1 MKKTTNRMIIA
12 LILILTTAI
21 SMGLCVACVDKK
33 PEEVTFENWKDT
45 EITVDIGDS
54 YVIPTTEVKGSDGNV
69 YTCEIDV
76 RDSKNE
82 KVSVIAGTFDIE
94 DVNGYVITLS
104 VKVGSKTVSRKIT
117 VKVNDATAPEIFIG
131 SVKVARPNEFYKLPQ
146 ITVTDDSGADPQV
159 TIKVLFGETEMKVE
173 NGGFTPAAEGF
184 YTLKVSAT
192 DKAGN
197 TASKEATIEV
207 RNALSGGVFENFD
220 NGFGLNSSINGKNAE
235 VLEEFEGKNGV
246 LHVPGTAAD
255 KTEYRFRLPGLPE
268 EYKYQKIDSITLS
281 LYVLRLDENGN
292 VAEYEDGRKK
302 GADVYDCSVDEN
314 DSSPF
319 WKGLDG
325 GKWLTYTVENFEGI
339 DNFIEQATLSSGV
352 RLFWTWTK
360 YVELY
365 VDEITYHA
373 VPENEIALSASEAY
387 AGEEVTATFENDEL
401 TYTLEV
407 TAPDGSA
414 VEVTDGKFVASV
426 RGEYVVKVS
435 VIAPEYLACE
445 KTAIVTCSDKYVR
458 AELPTYAETGDEI
471 TVPAGEYYD
480 PLEEKTIDADV
491 TVTVGRGETEI
502 ALEGGKFVP
511 DEVGLYVVK
520 YVATAKNDPTDTRT
534 TEFTIVVGNSALD
547 DKQLE
552 NFDCPESTGSF
563 VGGAASG
570 EWLPEY
576 GGKFG
581 VLKITQK
588 SADEFKF
595 KTRLDKASIE
605 KLNIE
610 FVEIT
615 LCADKSGWAG
625 CYHTEDL
632 MFNVTTNWKTLRI
645 DATKYNGLMDKLFGS
660 GEHLFWVWDSNVLY
674 IDEIRFVTRP
684 TVTAEAPESVNEGES
699 VTVTATEK
707 DDLPVTITV
716 TDPEGKEVAFADGKF
731 VADKAGTYTIKV
743 VSEDAA
749 SGTKTEKTLTV
760 MCVGYRV
767 EAAIEEYVEIG
778 SLLTLD
784 GGKLVGSDGK
794 EIAANIVLTVR
805 YGNETIELK
814 SNAFT
819 PAKTGYY
826 DVKYEATSTD
836 GTIVR
841 TRSARIFAGTSVL
854 GENVIES
861 FDYPASRSQCTNEV
875 AEWLPEYNG
884 RYGVLKITQNDTFGY
899 YFKTRLTEAQLACI
913 DWDVVEISLCSSEKR
928 WICYLGTELNIQST
942 SDWMTISLPK
952 ADFTDLIAKWGEG
965 AAYQLF
971 WAWDTGDMYIDEIR
985 FASYSEEE
993 TIVPEEKAD
1002 ANNGVAFDKSGNTYE
1017 TATALDRMPVTVEAW
1032 VYVPSTVNA
1041 SSVMFGNYSGRNRN
1055 PYMVAG
1061 ITANGAPYIRV
1072 CDGNDR
1078 SYESVFDT
1086 VDVRGDKFVHLAFVL
1101 DGEQKRA
1108 ILYVNGGVK
1117 QIVTGVGTFDVA
1129 PDDVFVVGGDLRGGN
1144 HSCFLGKIAG
1154 ISFFDEIRTQSQIRA
1169 DIIEVKKS
1177 DSLIASYDLDGAAE
1191 KTRITDLAGN
1201 IDMLVKE
1208 TWLDDIDHVAE
1219 YDYSFAVIGDTQSL
1233 IYKNPQH
1240 MKDIY
1245 EWIAANRTNK
1255 KIKYAFGLGDIT
1267 EFLYQSQNT
1276 DTDNR
1281 EKQWGVAKAA
1291 ISKLDGIVPYTL
1303 VRGNHDDSRL
1313 FNSTFNNSAYKQNLG
1328 GTRNGKIEDSYSIF
1342 YVGNTKYMVVTL
1354 DYNPSSE
1361 SLEWAGGIIAANP
1374 DCRVIITTHSY
1385 LDYNGKLTTDGGE
1398 KVWNE
1403 LASKYKNVVLVLSG
1417 HVQHDFIVTRKD
1429 KGVNGNTVT
1438 SVMINPQD
1446 VDLNGA
1452 TGLVAMFYFDKNGKD
1467 ISIEYYSTVKNKYFK
1482 ARNQIKI
1489 DIDDSMVETPSA
1501 FDLLPSVYVGE
1512 VALGETGRR
1521 YMLPRV
1527 TAYSFEGIA
1536 INPSIKLYFGEEEI
1550 GLDGENAFVPT
1561 ERGEYRMVIT
1571 VDDGAGNVRTLE
1583 KTIRVRNPIAAGMI
1597 EDYDDEYSIDNAGN
1611 CDVEWLE
1618 SFEGKTG
1625 VLHIKANDSDRSYY
1639 ALRLFNDL
1647 TKFPVQPFDSIILRV
1662 YIATEAGSGSFYDTT
1677 TEKYTGISKNK
1688 WCEFTVRQFMDWQFF
1703 VQNAST
1709 DGGAILFNVW
1719 TKGIDIYIDE
1729 ISFSASMTASV
1740 TTEKTEYAKGET
1752 ITVTTESSYAGAKIE
1767 TITVTAPDGTSF
1779 TVDGNS
1785 FVAELEGKYT
1795 IVYKVVCAADE
1806 SYEATASVTVTVADN
1821 YFEYGSHEK
1830 IVAAGDEIIVPSATL
1845 IDFKTGQS
1853 IDGAEI
1859 TYKVFFGGKEITV
1872 TDGKFTAAAR
1882 GYYDIVYT
1890 AVLDGSIVRVETL
1903 SVGAKGKTVDFM
1915 DSELS
1920 GAVLKTAGNAFEEEF
1935 EGVRGVL
1942 NAKFDNTS
1950 YTHIYV
1956 NFGLT
1961 AEQLAAIDRD
1971 LVELRVFV
1979 KGTSSSG
1986 KFQTYYA
1993 GSWREWYQLNTW
2005 VTVKLAKSVLTDEYF
2020 TADVLGGSAE
2030 LVQFQNATVTNVYF
2044 EFVDVRKTYVST
2056 DGTERT
2062 IGFDNET
2069 DAAYGKS
2076 TTSEW
2081 LAEFE
2086 GAKGVLK
2093 ATYTDT
2099 WAGLRINYNAA
2110 VADIDSKTYDAIVL
2124 RVFFEASATPNKD
2137 GQVQLLLPYTSSSW
2151 GSWYNVGEWVEIE
2164 LDKEKIGTNLANML
2178 KGEFRTFGTTNAT
2191 ITAVYVDYIEFV
2203 DSNGFDTPN
2212 SVANVKSGSNVA
2224 EWLAEFEGKKGVA
2237 KVTYGD
2243 TYDGLFLACKNT
2255 YGLTADTF
2263 TAIEFCIYIEKDG
2276 TSVGTGSLYN
2286 SNNKI
2291 ADGLKAGWNVVT
2303 MTKED
2308 LTADGTWYKTD
2319 FFGTF
2324 TTAGAMI
2331 FWCWDRAGYNM
2342 YIDYVKII

>member
-45 EITVDIGDS
+45 EIIVDIGDS

-268 EYKYQKIDSITLS
+268 EYKYQKIDRITLS

-314 DSSPF
+314 DASPF

-645 DATKYNGLMDKLFGS
+645 DATRYNGLMDKLFGN

-707 DDLPVTITV
+707 DGLPVTITV

-971 WAWDTGDMYIDEIR
+971 WAWNTGDMYIDEIR
-985 FASYSEEE
+985 F
-993 TIVPEEKAD
+993 V
-1002 ANNGVAFDKSGNTYE
+1002 
-1017 TATALDRMPVTVEAW
+1017 
-1032 VYVPSTVNA
+1032 
-1041 SSVMFGNYSGRNRN
+1041 
-1055 PYMVAG
+1055 
-1061 ITANGAPYIRV
+1061 
-1072 CDGNDR
+1072 
-1078 SYESVFDT
+1078 
-1086 VDVRGDKFVHLAFVL
+1086 
-1101 DGEQKRA
+1101 
-1108 ILYVNGGVK
+1108 
-1117 QIVTGVGTFDVA
+1117 
-1129 PDDVFVVGGDLRGGN
+1129 
-1144 HSCFLGKIAG
+1144 
-1154 ISFFDEIRTQSQIRA
+1154 
-1169 DIIEVKKS
+1169 
-1177 DSLIASYDLDGAAE
+1177 
-1191 KTRITDLAGN
+1191 
-1201 IDMLVKE
+1201 
-1208 TWLDDIDHVAE
+1208 
-1219 YDYSFAVIGDTQSL
+1219 
-1233 IYKNPQH
+1233 
-1240 MKDIY
+1240 
-1245 EWIAANRTNK
+1245 
-1255 KIKYAFGLGDIT
+1255 
-1267 EFLYQSQNT
+1267 
-1276 DTDNR
+1276 
-1281 EKQWGVAKAA
+1281 
-1291 ISKLDGIVPYTL
+1291 
-1303 VRGNHDDSRL
+1303 
-1313 FNSTFNNSAYKQNLG
+1313 
-1328 GTRNGKIEDSYSIF
+1328 
-1342 YVGNTKYMVVTL
+1342 
-1354 DYNPSSE
+1354 
-1361 SLEWAGGIIAANP
+1361 
-1374 DCRVIITTHSY
+1374 
-1385 LDYNGKLTTDGGE
+1385 
-1398 KVWNE
+1398 
-1403 LASKYKNVVLVLSG
+1403 
-1417 HVQHDFIVTRKD
+1417 
-1429 KGVNGNTVT
+1429 
-1438 SVMINPQD
+1438 
-1446 VDLNGA
+1446 
-1452 TGLVAMFYFDKNGKD
+1452 
-1467 ISIEYYSTVKNKYFK
+1467 
-1482 ARNQIKI
+1482 
-1489 DIDDSMVETPSA
+1489 
-1501 FDLLPSVYVGE
+1501 
-1512 VALGETGRR
+1512 
-1521 YMLPRV
+1521 
-1527 TAYSFEGIA
+1527 
-1536 INPSIKLYFGEEEI
+1536 
-1550 GLDGENAFVPT
+1550 
-1561 ERGEYRMVIT
+1561 
-1571 VDDGAGNVRTLE
+1571 
-1583 KTIRVRNPIAAGMI
+1583 
-1597 EDYDDEYSIDNAGN
+1597 
-1611 CDVEWLE
+1611 
-1618 SFEGKTG
+1618 
-1625 VLHIKANDSDRSYY
+1625 
-1639 ALRLFNDL
+1639 
-1647 TKFPVQPFDSIILRV
+1647 
-1662 YIATEAGSGSFYDTT
+1662 
-1677 TEKYTGISKNK
+1677 
-1688 WCEFTVRQFMDWQFF
+1688 
-1703 VQNAST
+1703 
-1709 DGGAILFNVW
+1709 
-1719 TKGIDIYIDE
+1719 
-1729 ISFSASMTASV
+1729 
-1740 TTEKTEYAKGET
+1740 
-1752 ITVTTESSYAGAKIE
+1752 SYAGRKAIE
-1767 TITVTAPDGTSF
+1767 
-1779 TVDGNS
+1779 
-1785 FVAELEGKYT
+1785 
-1795 IVYKVVCAADE
+1795 
-1806 SYEATASVTVTVADN
+1806 
-1821 YFEYGSHEK
+1821 
-1830 IVAAGDEIIVPSATL
+1830 
-1845 IDFKTGQS
+1845 
-1853 IDGAEI
+1853 
-1859 TYKVFFGGKEITV
+1859 
-1872 TDGKFTAAAR
+1872 
-1882 GYYDIVYT
+1882 
-1890 AVLDGSIVRVETL
+1890 
-1903 SVGAKGKTVDFM
+1903 
-1915 DSELS
+1915 
-1920 GAVLKTAGNAFEEEF
+1920 
-1935 EGVRGVL
+1935 
-1942 NAKFDNTS
+1942 FD
-1950 YTHIYV
+1950 
-1956 NFGLT
+1956 
-1961 AEQLAAIDRD
+1961 
-1971 LVELRVFV
+1971 
-1979 KGTSSSG
+1979 K
-1986 KFQTYYA
+1986 
-1993 GSWREWYQLNTW
+1993 
-2005 VTVKLAKSVLTDEYF
+2005 
-2020 TADVLGGSAE
+2020 
-2030 LVQFQNATVTNVYF
+2030 
-2044 EFVDVRKTYVST
+2044 
-2056 DGTERT
+2056 
-2062 IGFDNET
+2062 ET
-2069 DAAYGKS
+2069 DAAYGNS
-2076 TTSEW
+2076 TTNEW
-2081 LAEFE
+2081 LDEFE

-2093 ATYTDT
+2093 VTYSDN
-2099 WAGLRINYNAA
+2099 WAGLQINYNAA
-2110 VADIDSKTYDAIVL
+2110 VSDIALRTYDTIVL
-2124 RVFFEASATPNKD
+2124 RVYFVASKTQEGAHE
-2137 GQVQLLLPYTSSSW
+2137 GQVQLLMPNDDDPW
-2151 GSWYNVGEWVEIE
+2151 GSWYNVGEWVEIR
-2164 LDKEKIGTNLANML
+2164 LSKANVGNLSGMLAGT
-2178 KGEFRTFGTTNAT
+2178 FRTFGTTNAT

-2237 KVTYGD
+2237 KVTYGG

-2255 YGLTADTF
+2255 SGLTADTF